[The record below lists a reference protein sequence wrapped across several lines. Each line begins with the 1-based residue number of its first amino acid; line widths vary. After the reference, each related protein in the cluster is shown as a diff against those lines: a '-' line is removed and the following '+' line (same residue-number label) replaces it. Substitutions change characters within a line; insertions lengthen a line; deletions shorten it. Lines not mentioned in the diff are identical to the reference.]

1 MPPQMTI
8 ATQAHDVEWQLVAEI
23 LVMQMM
29 QLERSRLAAGLPAP
43 SSRLNSNP
51 DHVVYSA
58 MQSLW
63 AARARNPDRRRNSQ
77 EVVDFTY
84 GRAREA
90 LKVGARAP
98 GLADINLVQV
108 TQPRLREN
116 ELDMRAFRDPSHYRR
131 V

>member
-1 MPPQMTI
+1 MAV

-29 QLERSRLAAGLPAP
+29 QLERSRLAAGLTAS

-51 DHVVYSA
+51 A

-77 EVVDFTY
+77 EVMDFTY
-84 GRAREA
+84 GRPPEA
-90 LKVGARAP
+90 LKVGACAP
-98 GLADINLVQV
+98 GLANIKLV
-108 TQPRLREN
+108 
-116 ELDMRAFRDPSHYRR
+116 
-131 V
+131 